1 MSKARSERSGG
12 ETSDNEPLFHDM
24 TRAIVWGM
32 QSRAV
37 QVMQHENLHALLLR
51 RLYRG
56 GKWLFFYSFFK
67 DTRHL
72 FLIYFFM
79 GRS

>member
-12 ETSDNEPLFHDM
+12 ETGDNEPLFHDM

-56 GKWLFFYSFFK
+56 ENG
-67 DTRHL
+67 
-72 FLIYFFM
+72 YFFIAFL
-79 GRS
+79 RTLDIFF

>member
-56 GKWLFFYSFFK
+56 GGGGGIVVFLYCFFDQGPVFF
-67 DTRHL
+67 
-72 FLIYFFM
+72 F
-79 GRS
+79 